1 MNGFGSPDIMGIF
14 LGQGLLPKA
23 HPTIVRHYAEVMT
36 GAGADKI
43 IIAGTIGA
51 ANPASVRGQC

>member
-1 MNGFGSPDIMGIF
+1 MGIF